1 MQAATT
7 ERSTPGSWSTSFVT
21 RLHRY
26 KSLLLRRW
34 WIPVLTICLGLFV
47 EAFLIYQTPPS
58 FLSTSKMMMAGKLN
72 IAQGAVYS
80 EENANWM
87 GTQIQ
92 LMQSAEVR
100 RGAEALVR
108 STHPEM
114 QPVPVEVTALQKPRT
129 SIFDLNA
136 IGSMP
141 DYTQAYL
148 NAVMQKYVDFK
159 KGLREE
165 SGKTVVTGITE
176 QLIQTEKELRTAE
189 DEMLEFQKQN
199 NIGFITEEGNSAAAF
214 LVKLNRDYASLK
226 TEYDLLNL
234 LDLDQNLDRAQ
245 SKNEPAPAGADATED
260 KGMPFS
266 DVGPEGDYLK
276 AKQAVQLLKAERD
289 TLGKDLR
296 PKHPKILKLN
306 DEITKQERLIELF
319 RSDTVEKLETRRKSI
334 GKQMENLQSNI
345 KEWEA
350 KALDL
355 SQRLAQFNRVKGKVD
370 RLKVLY
376 ERLTQN
382 LRDVN
387 VSEVVDSSDQVAIME
402 AATTPVSVRPGLIK
416 SLLIGLGC
424 GALAGLAILLL
435 LDRIDDRMASFGE
448 FQHHFSESVLGQ
460 IPKEKTKGKVS
471 LLQPEDARHVF
482 AESYRN
488 VRSSLF
494 FMPYEGP
501 RPKTFL
507 ITSAVPNEGKST
519 ISANLAITMALSGA
533 RTLLVDADLRRGAI
547 REAFGISSKIGFS
560 EVLKQEVNWREVV
573 VPTAYPN
580 LFVLPRGRTLSQP
593 SEHLLRESTDA
604 LLKEIYS
611 SYDYIVI
618 DSSPV
623 LAADD
628 TTSLAPKI
636 DATIFVVR
644 LSYTSAR
651 LTRKGLELLYN
662 RQVNVPGVILN
673 FVDTSLPEYYY
684 YQYSEYYATP
694 TALEPHEPEMA
705 AAAAIPPAPEIRPP
719 APETRP
725 PAPQVDPFAAH
736 PEVASFTP
744 APAPEVDPFAPA
756 PAPEVDPFA
765 PAPAPRQDEPWPFQP
780 S

>member
-1 MQAATT
+1 MANPSKD
-7 ERSTPGSWSTSFVT
+7 RPTPASWSNSFVT

-26 KSLLLRRW
+26 KSLFLRRW

-47 EAFLIYQTPPS
+47 EAFLSYQTPPS
-58 FLSTSKMMMAGKLN
+58 FFSQSKMMMSGKLN
-72 IAQGAVYS
+72 IPQAAIYS
-80 EENANWM
+80 EEAQNFY
-87 GTQIQ
+87 GTQIL
-92 LMQSAEVR
+92 LMQSAEVK

-108 STHPEM
+108 ATHPEM
-114 QPVPVEVTALQKPRT
+114 QPAPVEVVAVQKPRA
-129 SIFDLNA
+129 SIFDLSA
-136 IGSMP
+136 IGSSP
-141 DYTQAYL
+141 EYTQAYL
-148 NAVMQKYVDFK
+148 NAVMQKYVDMK

-165 SGKTVVTGITE
+165 SGKTVITGITE
-176 QLIQTEKELRTAE
+176 QLIQTEKDLRTAE
-189 DEMLEFQKQN
+189 DEMLEFQKEN
-199 NIGFITEEGNSAAAF
+199 NIGFIQEEGNSAAAY
-214 LVKLNRDYASLK
+214 LVKLNRDYSSLK

-245 SKNEPAPAGADATED
+245 SKSEASSSPAEATED
-260 KGMPFS
+260 KGMPFA
-266 DVGPEGDYLK
+266 DVGPEADYLK
-276 AKQAVQLLKAERD
+276 AKQQVQLFKAERD

-319 RSDTVEKLETRRKSI
+319 RKDTVEKLDTRRKSI

-345 KEWEA
+345 KEWET

-370 RLKVLY
+370 RLKTLY
-376 ERLTQN
+376 DRLTNN
-382 LRDVN
+382 LKEIDV
-387 VSEVVDSSDQVAIME
+387 SQVVDSGDQVSIME
-402 AATTPVSVRPGLIK
+402 SATAPISVRPGLIK

-424 GALAGLAILLL
+424 GAAAGLGILLL

-448 FQHHFSESVLGQ
+448 FQHHFSENVLGQ
-460 IPKEKTKGKVS
+460 IPKEKAKGKVT
-471 LLQPEDARHVF
+471 LLQAEDARHVF

-494 FMPYEGP
+494 FMSYDGP

-533 RTLLVDADLRRGAI
+533 RTLLIDGDLRRGAI
-547 REAFGISSKIGFS
+547 REAFGLSSKIGFS

-573 VPTAYPN
+573 VPTSYPN
-580 LFVLPRGRTLSQP
+580 LFILPRGRTLSQP
-593 SEHLLRESTDA
+593 SEHLLRESTEK
-604 LLKEIYS
+604 LLQEIYAN
-611 SYDYIVI
+611 YDYILI

-644 LSYTSAR
+644 LGYTSAR
-651 LTRKGLELLYN
+651 LTRKGLELLYD

-684 YQYSEYYATP
+684 YQYSEYYSQP
-694 TALEPHEPEMA
+694 NPETDPVA
-705 AAAAIPPAPEIRPP
+705 AAALHDRPHL
-719 APETRP
+719 T
-725 PAPQVDPFAAH
+725 Q
-736 PEVASFTP
+736 S
-744 APAPEVDPFAPA
+744 
-756 PAPEVDPFA
+756 
-765 PAPAPRQDEPWPFQP
+765 